1 MRFFVLFNLIILQKG
16 EIMRNFILST
26 SILLLISCEPI
37 KEENFMATYQREIC
51 DKYSLYA
58 KNKDLKGHLSL
69 YVNDATVNNNSV
81 PPIQGHQEI
90 KKSFIEWYDS
100 TQKINHSATVID
112 AKVFGDYAF
121 AYGIWE
127 VEQVMKDGSISTEKG
142 YWSTH
147 NVKVDNTWKMTL
159 DHTNDLDI

>member
-1 MRFFVLFNLIILQKG
+1 MRTFNVL
-16 EIMRNFILST
+16 T
-26 SILLLISCEPI
+26 SILLVISCEPV
-37 KEENFMATYQREIC
+37 KEENFKTTYQREIC

-58 KNKDLKGHLSL
+58 KNKDLNGHLSL

-81 PPIQGHQEI
+81 PPIHGHQKI
-90 KKSFIEWYDS
+90 KKSFMEWYDS

-112 AKVFGDYAF
+112 AKVFGDHAF

-147 NVKVDNTWKMTL
+147 NLKVDNTWKMTL

>member
-1 MRFFVLFNLIILQKG
+1 
-16 EIMRNFILST
+16 MRNFIVSAGMFL
-26 SILLLISCEPI
+26 IISCETVT
-37 KEENFMATYQREIC
+37 EENFKATYQREIC

-58 KNKDLKGHLSL
+58 KNKDLNGHLSL
-69 YVNDATVNNNSV
+69 YVSDATVNNNSV
-81 PPIQGHQEI
+81 PPIQGHEEI
-90 KKSFIEWYDS
+90 KKSFIEWYNS
-100 TQKINHSATVID
+100 AQEINHSATVID

-127 VEQVMKDGSISTEKG
+127 VEKVMKDGSISTEKG

-147 NVKVDNTWKMTL
+147 NVKVNNTWKMTL

>member
-1 MRFFVLFNLIILQKG
+1 
-16 EIMRNFILST
+16 MRNFIVLT
-26 SILLLISCEPI
+26 SILLIISCEPV
-37 KEENFMATYQREIC
+37 KEEDFKATYQREIC

-58 KNKDLKGHLSL
+58 KNKDLNGHLSL

-100 TQKINHSATVID
+100 AQKINHSATVID
-112 AKVFGDYAF
+112 AKVFGDHAF

>member
-1 MRFFVLFNLIILQKG
+1 MIV
-16 EIMRNFILST
+16 
-26 SILLLISCEPI
+26 SCESGI
-37 KEENFMATYQREIC
+37 EEDFKATYQREIC

-58 KNKDLKGHLSL
+58 KNKDLNGHLSL

-81 PPIQGHQEI
+81 PPIHGHQEI
-90 KKSFIEWYDS
+90 KKSFMEWYNS

-112 AKVFGDYAF
+112 AKVFGDHAF